1 MKMLRTILFF
11 LFVYAT
17 HLFIV
22 IQFSNQINHSFITK
36 TYIFLLLLYSAVSG
50 LKKLIKKLSVDLPF
64 SILSLNAFKMI
75 AAVIYLL
82 PLLKNKDITT
92 TTYVAHFFIAYF
104 IFLVKD
110 IIEIRAKSKHQ
121 NNL

>member
-1 MKMLRTILFF
+1 MLRSILFF
-11 LFVYAT
+11 LFVYVA

-36 TYIFLLLLYSAVSG
+36 TYIFLLLLYSAVLG
-50 LKKLIKKLSVDLPF
+50 LKKLIKKLSIALPF

-82 PLLKNKDITT
+82 PLLKNKEITT
-92 TTYVAHFFIAYF
+92 TTYIAHFFIAYF

-110 IIEIRAKSKHQ
+110 IIEIRAKSKH
-121 NNL
+121 